1 MNMKKMHPVVTLCG
15 STRFKEEF
23 HEVAE
28 KFTKHGFV
36 VLYPSCYN
44 RDDNDPALKDT
55 LVSVHKQMIG
65 MSDAII
71 VINKNDYI
79 GESTKSEIAFTE
91 SLGKMFVL
99 YYKYIDDME
108 IKFPY
113 IDKFRDLLLGAVDV

>member
-1 MNMKKMHPVVTLCG
+1 MEKKKHPVVTLCG

-28 KFTKHGFV
+28 EFTKHGFV

-44 RDDNDPALKDT
+44 RDDDNDPALKDT

-91 SLGKMFVL
+91 SLGKKVVL
-99 YYKYIDDME
+99 YYQYLDDVE

-113 IDKFRDLLLGAVDV
+113 VDEFRDSLLGGV